1 MDDCLGQFSTDDMAM
16 LESMIVSN
24 YEDAVMISNLSK
36 LQKYQ
41 LHIQEKLN
49 QIFAESISTQ
59 PHFNKLRKQ
68 AQDAKWEARGISR
81 ALTTYLEV
89 SIDTKKEI
97 AWRAPAL
104 HSFQSKEKV
113 QQNILFAP
121 CSSPNL

>member
-1 MDDCLGQFSTDDMAM
+1 MDNQRLLSNKALMLKNFEEVVANLQECETYIQEVLDGKRKGDSQLGRMMDDCLGQFSTDDMAM

-41 LHIQEKLN
+41 LRIQEKLN

-68 AQDAKWEARGISR
+68 AQD
-81 ALTTYLEV
+81 
-89 SIDTKKEI
+89 TK
-97 AWRAPAL
+97 
-104 HSFQSKEKV
+104 
-113 QQNILFAP
+113 
-121 CSSPNL
+121 

>member
-1 MDDCLGQFSTDDMAM
+1 M

-68 AQDAKWEARGISR
+68 AQDAK
-81 ALTTYLEV
+81 
-89 SIDTKKEI
+89 
-97 AWRAPAL
+97 
-104 HSFQSKEKV
+104 
-113 QQNILFAP
+113 
-121 CSSPNL
+121 